1 MTSGLDRFTRILD
14 WNLLKYFIQIARS
27 GGIGAAASALHI
39 SQPSVS
45 AALRKLEEQLGTRL
59 FVRTRKGVELTAA
72 GAFLKA
78 ECEKMVGSIATVPQ
92 NLRAITG
99 SISGTV
105 LVKSISHVF
114 SATLD
119 AGIVAF
125 KQRYPEV
132 ELILETAPW
141 EDIVASLL
149 SGDSAVAIGFDEVN
163 RAELRHA
170 LLTREKMQIYC
181 GPSHHL
187 HGKQID
193 DPAALADEPFIAFSD
208 GEPPAWRNFRER
220 HRIGRRISGNADNV
234 YEAWWLIGLG
244 IGIGML
250 PEPTAA
256 AMAMGQQL
264 FALLPQR
271 DIPEL
276 DIYLMW
282 RPDLQDRAAQLLV
295 DTILEQIGPPE

>member
-1 MTSGLDRFTRILD
+1 MTVGLDRFTRILD

-27 GGIGAAASALHI
+27 GGIGAAASALNI

-72 GAFLKA
+72 GVFLRN
-78 ECEKMVGSIATVPQ
+78 ECETIVGAIERVPA
-92 NLRAITG
+92 NMRAITG
-99 SISGTV
+99 SVAGTV

-114 SATLD
+114 SPALD
-119 AGIVAF
+119 AGIIAF
-125 KQRYPEV
+125 KRRYPEV

-163 RAELRHA
+163 RPELRHA
-170 LLTREKMQIYC
+170 LLTRETMQIYC

-187 HGKQID
+187 HGKQIA
-193 DPAALADEPFIAFSD
+193 DPAQLADEPFIAFSD
-208 GEPPAWRNFRER
+208 GEPPAWRDFRER
-220 HRIGRRISGNADNV
+220 YRIGRKISGNADNV

-250 PEPTAA
+250 PEPTAT
-256 AMAMGQQL
+256 AMTKGQEL
-264 FALLPQR
+264 FALLPER
-271 DIPEL
+271 EMPTL

-282 RPDLQDRAAQLLV
+282 RPDLQDRAAQLLI
-295 DTILEQIGPPE
+295 DSILEQIGSAR

>member
-1 MTSGLDRFTRILD
+1 MTAKLDRFTRILD

-27 GGIGAAASALHI
+27 GGIGAGASALHI
-39 SQPSVS
+39 SQPSAS

-78 ECEKMVGSIATVPQ
+78 ECEALVGSIESVPQ
-92 NLRAITG
+92 SLRAITG
-99 SISGTV
+99 SVAGTV

-114 SATLD
+114 SPALD
-119 AGIVAF
+119 AGIIAF
-125 KQRYPEV
+125 KNRYPEV

-141 EDIVASLL
+141 EDILTSLI

-163 RAELRHA
+163 RTELRHA

-187 HGKQID
+187 HGKRIG
-193 DPAALADEPFIAFSD
+193 DPAELADEPFIAFSD
-208 GEPPAWRNFRER
+208 GEPPAWRSFRER
-220 HRIGRRISGNADNV
+220 HQIGRKISGNADNV

-256 AMAMGQQL
+256 AMAMGQRL
-264 FALLPQR
+264 FALLPER
-271 DIPEL
+271 DMPEL

-282 RPDLQDRAAQLLV
+282 RPDLQDRAAQLLIEI
-295 DTILEQIGPPE
+295 ILEQIGLVE